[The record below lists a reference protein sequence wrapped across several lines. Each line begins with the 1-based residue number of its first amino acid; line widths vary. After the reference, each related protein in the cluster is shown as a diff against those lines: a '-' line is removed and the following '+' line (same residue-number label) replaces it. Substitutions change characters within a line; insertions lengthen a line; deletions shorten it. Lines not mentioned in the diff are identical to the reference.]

1 MNSTKQYM
9 NSTNSA
15 WTVNPCEVTVHVQ
28 KKKKKKEKK
37 RKRRREKTLY
47 ANGQIVFQ
55 LNKIQFMSW

>member
-28 KKKKKKEKK
+28 KKKKKKKKK
-37 RKRRREKTLY
+37 RENADVRKRGMQT
-47 ANGQIVFQ
+47 VT
-55 LNKIQFMSW
+55 